1 MCAFYGIVGC
11 GGHARAIAD
20 TILFLNEN
28 ADIIFFDDNARDN
41 EIVMGRFKVLKLSD
55 NIEILKTASHIIIGI
70 GDNEKRRETADFL
83 KEKIGTRREQFKA
96 VISNGAT
103 IGHFS
108 DVGDGSYIA
117 NKAHVGPE
125 AHIGGCT
132 IINSGAIVEHNC
144 TVGNYS
150 HISVNATICGK
161 SIIGNNVFVGA
172 GAVVKD
178 KISICDNVVVGAG
191 SVVVNDLV
199 EPGTYVGVPAKIV
212 SKQ

>member
-1 MCAFYGIVGC
+1 MCVFYGIIGC

-28 ADIIFFDDNARDN
+28 ANIIFFDDNARDN

-55 NIEILKTASHIIIGI
+55 NIESLKTASHIVIGL

-83 KEKIGTRREQFKA
+83 KENIKPSSEQCKSL
-96 VISNGAT
+96 ISNGAT

-108 DVGDGSYIA
+108 DVGIWSYIA
-117 NKAHVGPE
+117 NKVHVGPE
-125 AHIGGCT
+125 VHIGNGT

-144 TVGNYS
+144 TVGSFS
-150 HISVNATICGK
+150 HISVNAAICGK
-161 SIIGNNVFVGA
+161 SRIGNNVFVGA

-191 SVVVNDLV
+191 SVVVKDLV

-212 SKQ
+212 SK